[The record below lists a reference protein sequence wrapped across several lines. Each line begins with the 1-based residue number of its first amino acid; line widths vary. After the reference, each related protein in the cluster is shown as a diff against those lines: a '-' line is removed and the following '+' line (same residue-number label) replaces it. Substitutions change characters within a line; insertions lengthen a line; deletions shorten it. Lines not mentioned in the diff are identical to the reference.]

1 MTWKSVTSGL
11 LKPPLVPGL
20 PLLGSTLELN
30 NDFMGFLVKNYKEF
44 GSIFRVQV
52 PNQNFT
58 VLAGS
63 EANNFMSQAGDDHLT
78 LCQIWNIYAQEYGTD
93 VFISLME
100 GAAHRHLRQVLNR
113 GYSPAAILPHIP
125 LLVETTEQMV
135 SQWQIGQRVKIIDT
149 IRQLVV
155 KQLGLA
161 LANRAP
167 GESLNQLRLFF
178 CTNINVAFKGW
189 SKRALRRRG
198 YLKAKT
204 RMHLL
209 A

>member
-1 MTWKSVTSGL
+1 
-11 LKPPLVPGL
+11 
-20 PLLGSTLELN
+20 
-30 NDFMGFLVKNYKEF
+30 MGFLVKNYKEF

-63 EANNFMSQAGDDHLT
+63 EANNFMSQAGDDYLT

-178 CTNINVAFKGW
+178 CTNINVAFKTTTPKCLSTQKHEIPARSSDGNFTVV
-189 SKRALRRRG
+189 SVQPSITALS
-198 YLKAKT
+198 
-204 RMHLL
+204 
-209 A
+209 

>member
-113 GYSPAAILPHIP
+113 GYSPAAILPHMP
-125 LLVETTEQMV
+125 MLVETTEQMV

-178 CTNINVAFKGW
+178 CTNINVAFNG
-189 SKRALRRRG
+189 
-198 YLKAKT
+198 
-204 RMHLL
+204 
-209 A
+209 